1 MTTKDYL
8 NQINRL
14 NMLINNKL
22 TEIAQYRELSCS
34 ISAVKNEEKVMTS
47 PNQDKIG
54 TNIAKIDEMERKLD
68 EIIDYYIDKKNYI
81 ICQIQNIENDDYY
94 EILFARYIEKFTFA
108 KIANK
113 TGWCWRQVHRIH
125 AKALKAF
132 EEKYG
137 NEYL

>member
-1 MTTKDYL
+1 M
-8 NQINRL
+8 
-14 NMLINNKL
+14 
-22 TEIAQYRELSCS
+22 EL
-34 ISAVKNEEKVMTS
+34 
-47 PNQDKIG
+47 
-54 TNIAKIDEMERKLD
+54 KLD

-94 EILFARYIEKFTFA
+94 EILFARYIEKLTFE

>member
-14 NMLINNKL
+14 NMLVNNKL

-54 TNIAKIDEMERKLD
+54 TNIAKIDEMEQKLD

-81 ICQIQNIENDDYY
+81 ISQIQDIENDDYY
-94 EILFARYIEKFTFA
+94 RNIVY
-108 KIANK
+108 
-113 TGWCWRQVHRIH
+113 QVHR
-125 AKALKAF
+125 KT
-132 EEKYG
+132 
-137 NEYL
+137 

>member
-8 NQINRL
+8 NQISRL

-22 TEIAQYRELSCS
+22 SEISQYKELSYS
-34 ISAVKNEEKVMTS
+34 ISAVKNEERVMTS

-54 TNIAKIDEMERKLD
+54 TSIAKIDEMERKLD
-68 EIIDYYIDKKNYI
+68 DMIDDYIDKKNHI
-81 ICQIQNIENDDYY
+81 ISQIQDIENNDFY
-94 EILFARYIEKFTFA
+94 EILFARYIEKLTFE

-125 AKALKAF
+125 AKALKEF

>member
-81 ICQIQNIENDDYY
+81 ISQIQDIENNNHYK
-94 EILFARYIEKFTFA
+94 IMFKRYIKKNKNK

>member
-1 MTTKDYL
+1 MVTKDYL

-14 NMLINNKL
+14 NMLVNNKL
-22 TEIAQYRELSCS
+22 TEITQYRELSYS

-54 TNIAKIDEMERKLD
+54 TSIAKLDEMERKLD
-68 EIIDYYIDKKNYI
+68 EMIDDYIDKKNYI
-81 ICQIQNIENDDYY
+81 ISQIQGIENDDYY
-94 EILFARYIEKFTFA
+94 EILFARYIEKLTFE

>member
-8 NQINRL
+8 NQINKL
-14 NMLINNKL
+14 NMLINNKS
-22 TEIAQYRELSCS
+22 TEMAQYRELSYS
-34 ISAVKNEEKVMTS
+34 ISAVKNEEKVMTN

-54 TNIAKIDEMERKLD
+54 TSIAKIDEMERKLD
-68 EIIDYYIDKKNYI
+68 EMIDDYIDKKNYI
-81 ICQIQNIENDDYY
+81 ISQIQGIENDDYY
-94 EILFARYIEKFTFA
+94 EILFARYIEKLTFE

>member
-14 NMLINNKL
+14 NMLVNNKL

-34 ISAVKNEEKVMTS
+34 ISAVKNVEKVMTS

-81 ICQIQNIENDDYY
+81 ISQIQDIENDDYY
-94 EILFARYIEKFTFA
+94 EILFARYIEKLTFE

-113 TGWCWRQVHRIH
+113 TGWCWRQAHRIH

-137 NEYL
+137 DEYL

>member
-14 NMLINNKL
+14 NMLVNNKL
-22 TEIAQYRELSCS
+22 AEIAQYRELSCS
-34 ISAVKNEEKVMTS
+34 ISAVKNEEKVMAS

-68 EIIDYYIDKKNYI
+68 EIIDDYIDKKNYI
-81 ICQIQNIENDDYY
+81 ISQIQDIENDDYY
-94 EILFARYIEKFTFA
+94 EILFARYIEKLTFE

>member
-14 NMLINNKL
+14 NMLVNNKL

-68 EIIDYYIDKKNYI
+68 EIIDYYIDKKD
-81 ICQIQNIENDDYY
+81 IENDDYY
-94 EILFARYIEKFTFA
+94 EILFARYIEKLTFE

>member
-22 TEIAQYRELSCS
+22 LEISQFKELSCS
-34 ISAVKNEEKVMTS
+34 ISAVKNDEKVMTT
-47 PNQDKIG
+47 PNQDPIG
-54 TNIAKIDEMERKLD
+54 TSIAKIDEMERKLD
-68 EIIDYYIDKKNYI
+68 DMIDDYIDKKNHI
-81 ICQIQNIENDDYY
+81 ISQIQNIENDDFY
-94 EILFARYIEKFTFA
+94 EILFARYIEKLTFE

-125 AKALKAF
+125 SKALKEF

-137 NEYL
+137 DEYL